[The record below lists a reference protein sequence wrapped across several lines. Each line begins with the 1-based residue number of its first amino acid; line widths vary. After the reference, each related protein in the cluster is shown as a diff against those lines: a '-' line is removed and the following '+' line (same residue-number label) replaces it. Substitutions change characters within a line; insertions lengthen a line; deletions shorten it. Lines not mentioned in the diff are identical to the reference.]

1 MPMVDTA
8 GMQPLGGAIA
18 VEVRDV
24 DLSRPMYER
33 GFQAIDHPVH
43 PAIPETAYLKALFCR
58 VPAT

>member
-1 MPMVDTA
+1 MH
-8 GMQPLGGAIA
+8 
-18 VEVRDV
+18 
-24 DLSRPMYER
+24 LSESRLQNILLQSARKLARTVQIIER